1 MNASVP
7 RVKVFIW
14 MVIIQIRWKFNT
26 HQIHLYRLSAAALIQ
41 RAAWEGPQ
49 KRKKKILASSLICRF
64 SLDDKLGWKLSKRN
78 KRHTNLGQRQSIFFA
93 KKMSFFFFPLF
104 FSFSSC
110 VSHHVLVILT
120 TICILSCFAQ
130 KTKNLQCESQTVSLV
145 DVIFCSS

>member
-1 MNASVP
+1 MNASVS

-110 VSHHVLVILT
+110 VSQSARSRYLDHDLHSFLFRPENKK
-120 TICILSCFAQ
+120 S
-130 KTKNLQCESQTVSLV
+130 TVWVSNSFSRRCHFL
-145 DVIFCSS
+145 